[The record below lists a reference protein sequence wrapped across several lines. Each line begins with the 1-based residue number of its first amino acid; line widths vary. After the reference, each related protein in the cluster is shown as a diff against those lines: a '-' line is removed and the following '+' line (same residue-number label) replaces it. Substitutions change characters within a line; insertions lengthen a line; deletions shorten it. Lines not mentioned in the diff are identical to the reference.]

1 MTTIADTDAA
11 PSHRWLRVL
20 LVLIAALEFLE
31 ALAGVQN
38 IFIDRHHETAL
49 LRFAQGLTSIHLAL
63 APLLA
68 GAALIFAALGNI
80 RYAIFAL
87 AALTL
92 TAWVLEALPSIAIHG
107 MSFSLDYA
115 SFEGVVLYIVAPL
128 VTVAAVFLA
137 LKDKR
142 LSLAALLVTLPA
154 LFKWVGLVLFII
166 AVLIY
171 GF

>member
-31 ALAGVQN
+31 ALADVQN

-49 LRFAQGLTSIHLAL
+49 LRFAPGLTSIQLAL
-63 APLLA
+63 SPLLA

-80 RYAIFAL
+80 RYAVLAL

-92 TAWVLEALPSIAIHG
+92 TAWVLGALPTIAIHG
-107 MSFSLDYA
+107 MSFSLDYS
-115 SFEGVVLYIVAPL
+115 SFEGIVLFIVAPL
-128 VTVAAVFLA
+128 VTVAAAFLA
-137 LKDKR
+137 FKDKR
-142 LSLAALLVTLPA
+142 LSLAALLISLPF
-154 LFKWVGLVLFII
+154 LFKWIVLVLFII
-166 AVLIY
+166 TVFMY

>member
-31 ALAGVQN
+31 ALADVQN

-49 LRFAQGLTSIHLAL
+49 LRFAQGLTSIQLAL
-63 APLLA
+63 SPLLA

-80 RYAIFAL
+80 RYAVLAL

-92 TAWVLEALPSIAIHG
+92 TAWVLGALPTIAIHG
-107 MSFSLDYA
+107 MSFSLDYS
-115 SFEGVVLYIVAPL
+115 SFEGIVLFIVAPL
-128 VTVAAVFLA
+128 VTVAAAFSF
-137 LKDKR
+137 KDKR
-142 LSLAALLVTLPA
+142 LSLAALLVSLPF
-154 LFKWVGLVLFII
+154 LFKWIVLALFII
-166 AVLIY
+166 TVFMY